1 MCFILIYSQPFNAF
15 SFRLSRG
22 NTFPTQSCNVYC
34 KDFLVPLWFLE
45 YIKIFLIYLS
55 LSFGDREVAGPNS
68 IFPQI
73 SSFLLRTLPLASKSP
88 WSLLLQP
95 LISTYLTV
103 VFSSI
108 LLSNVRLQH
117 FKNHLP
123 CGLLLPSP
131 SINVILSRFEYHGL
145 RTFKFMSTVSF
156 RLV

>member
-1 MCFILIYSQPFNAF
+1 M
-15 SFRLSRG
+15 
-22 NTFPTQSCNVYC
+22 
-34 KDFLVPLWFLE
+34 
-45 YIKIFLIYLS
+45 
-55 LSFGDREVAGPNS
+55 AGPNS

-117 FKNHLP
+117 FKSHLP
-123 CGLLLPSP
+123 CGLLPAFSLYKFHPLKVLIPWAKDFQIHFHHELQTCIIIYLLGHLYLDGHLQCNTSNSGLIKPASP
-131 SINVILSRFEYHGL
+131 QTISNLENYAIVPEN
-145 RTFKFMSTVSF
+145 
-156 RLV
+156 RLIPEA